1 MAHVKQTV
9 LFKMLCEDPK
19 FTHVSLKDF
28 VSPGLKIRK
37 GPDLVP
43 SLVNSRREACRSESG
58 GMLLT
63 TADCSAPL

>member
-19 FTHVSLKDF
+19 FTHVPVKVF

-37 GPDLVP
+37 GLDPVP
-43 SLVNSRREACRSESG
+43 S
-58 GMLLT
+58 
-63 TADCSAPL
+63 